1 MAVLQIKCVNCIYI
15 TLALI
20 TCKAARW

>member
-20 TCKAARW
+20 TCKATRW